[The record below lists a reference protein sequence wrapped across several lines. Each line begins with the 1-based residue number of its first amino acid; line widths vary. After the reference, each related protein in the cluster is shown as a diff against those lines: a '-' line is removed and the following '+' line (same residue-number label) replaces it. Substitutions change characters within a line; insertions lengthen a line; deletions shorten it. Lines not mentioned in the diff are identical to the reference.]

1 MKVAVER
8 VTKAGRGARERS
20 HLPDEGEDDREGV
33 GGRGNEGEFRVCYSG
48 SDERCA
54 CEAREG

>member
-33 GGRGNEGEFRVCYSG
+33 GGRGNEGDMEDGGCVDYRVDC
-48 SDERCA
+48 C
-54 CEAREG
+54 